1 MQDEINHKVVALSVS
16 TGKTGARMTANLLK
30 AAMRK
35 FLQDRQRKISR
46 KAAQKPDHKVG
57 KQTVK
62 QLMKQNTGLS
72 NIEITDKNIKS
83 FERIANKYGIDFAL
97 KKDMNAEKPRYI
109 VFFKARDVDVV
120 TRAFEEY
127 TAKTLVKAKKPSII
141 QKLHKFT
148 EQSKEQATQQEHQK
162 TRQKDRGMQ
171 L

>member
-16 TGKTGARMTANLLK
+16 TGKVGARMTANLLK

-35 FLQDRQRKISR
+35 FLQEQKRYA
-46 KAAQKPDHKVG
+46 KAKPDHKVG

-97 KKDMNAEKPRYI
+97 KKDMNAEKPHYI

-120 TRAFEEY
+120 TKAFEEY
-127 TAKTLVKAKKPSII
+127 TAKSLVKSKKPSII
-141 QKLHKFT
+141 QKLRKFT
-148 EQSKEQATQQEHQK
+148 EQSMEQAARQEHQK

>member
-16 TGKTGARMTANLLK
+16 TGKVGARMTANLLK

-35 FLQDRQRKISR
+35 FLQEQKRHT
-46 KAAQKPDHKVG
+46 KARPDHKVG

-83 FERIANKYGIDFAL
+83 FERIAAKYGIDYSL
-97 KKDMNAEKPRYI
+97 KKDMNAEKPHYI
-109 VFFKARDVDVV
+109 VFFKARDVDVM

-127 TAKTLVKAKKPSII
+127 TSKSLKRDKKPSVLLKLKKFMAQSQTMD
-141 QKLHKFT
+141 QKKQH
-148 EQSKEQATQQEHQK
+148 EK

>member
-35 FLQDRQRKISR
+35 FLQDKQKKAIRQ
-46 KAAQKPDHKVG
+46 PDHKIG

-62 QLMKQNTGLS
+62 ELMKQNTGLS

-97 KKDMNAEKPRYI
+97 KKDMKSEKPHYI

-120 TRAFEEY
+120 TKAFEEY
-127 TAKTLVKAKKPSII
+127 TARTLTKSKKPSII
-141 QKLHKFT
+141 QKLHKYM
-148 EQSKEQATQQEHQK
+148 EQSKAQEKTHEK